1 MATLLLTALGTAI
14 GGPIGGAVG
23 ALIGQQADA
32 MIFGGGTRQGPR
44 LRELSVST
52 SSYGQPIARHFGRM
66 RAPGSVIWS
75 TDLIES
81 KRKQKG
87 RKGQPSTVIYSYSAS
102 FAIALSSTPIARLGR
117 IWADGNLLRGV
128 QDDLKVAGKLRFYK
142 GFGDDPVDPLIAAD
156 KGGIAPGFR
165 DCAYVVFEDLDLGDF
180 GNRIPALSFEIFAA
194 DADDSVSLAAMVPE
208 TLATATAS
216 LDHAR
221 GFADEGGPL
230 VATLAAIDEVIPLV
244 CTSSKDALRIAPRAS
259 GQTASL
265 TLPRQLS
272 LQDRDSENGRHRQRA
287 GLPARAPAAVRYY
300 DEGRDYQPGVQRA
313 LGSRRYGREM
323 MVDLPATM
331 TANGARQLA
340 NDRANRAR
348 WQGETI
354 IWRTGELDPRLQ
366 PGEVVRVPDT
376 PGLWFIRGWEWFDRG
391 IELTLERVPP
401 NLLAPQPSDPGSANP
416 PTDQPLP
423 PTLLA
428 ALEVPSDGHA
438 NPTLPLLFAA
448 ASAASS
454 AWRGAALYRV
464 QTNALVP
471 LGTSGS
477 QRATIG
483 TLVEPLGPSWG
494 HMFEPDASALI
505 ELVAGDLELEDT
517 DMAGLANGANRMMIG
532 GEAVQFAC
540 AIPLGDRR
548 WRLRGLLRGRGGTEP
563 EAGAGHPAQT
573 AVVLLGD
580 TLVPLDAAEVP
591 ALASTS
597 IAAIGTGDSDAVIA
611 GLANA
616 GLSRRPLTP
625 VHPRLQVGTDAEWNI
640 CWTRR
645 ARGQW
650 RWDDGVDVALIEERE
665 AYLVG
670 YGPTGAPFAAWSLDE
685 PQIGFTQAQRA
696 ALLSAWGPADLWV
709 RQVGTFGQSPP
720 LFIASIS

>member
-1 MATLLLTALGTAI
+1 MATLLLTTLGTAI

-23 ALIGQQADA
+23 GLIGQQADA

-52 SSYGQPIARHFGRM
+52 SSYGQPISRHFGRM

-81 KRKQKG
+81 KQKQKG
-87 RKGQPSTVIYSYSAS
+87 RKGQPSTAIYSYSAS

-117 IWADGNLLRGV
+117 IWANGNLLRGA
-128 QDDLKVAGKLRFYK
+128 QDDLKVAGKLRFYQ
-142 GFGDDPVDPLIAAD
+142 GFGDDSVDPLIAAD
-156 KGGIAPGFR
+156 KGGTAPGFR
-165 DCAYVVFEDLDLGDF
+165 DFAYVVFEDLDLGDF

-194 DADDSVSLAAMVPE
+194 DSDDSVSLAAMVPK

-216 LDHAR
+216 IAHAR

-244 CTSSKDALRIAPRAS
+244 CTSGKEALRIAPRIS

-265 TLPRQLS
+265 SLPRQLS
-272 LQDRDSENGRHRQRA
+272 LQERGSDEGRHKQRA
-287 GLPARAPAAVRYY
+287 GFPARAPAALRYY

-313 LGSRRYGREM
+313 LGSRRDGREM

-331 TANGARQLA
+331 TASGARQLA

-354 IWRTGELDPRLQ
+354 VWRTGELDPRLQ
-366 PGEVVRVPDT
+366 PGEVVHVPDM
-376 PGLWFIRGWEWFDRG
+376 PGQWFIRGWEWFDRG
-391 IELTLERVPP
+391 IELALERVPP
-401 NLLAPQPSDPGSANP
+401 NLLAPQPSDPGTANP
-416 PTDQPLP
+416 PTDQALP

-428 ALEVPSDGHA
+428 ALEVPSEGHT

-448 ASAASS
+448 ASAENS

-464 QTNALVP
+464 QTNSLAP
-471 LGTSGS
+471 LGISGS

-494 HMFEPDASALI
+494 HMFEPDAIALV
-505 ELVAGDLELEDT
+505 ELVADDLELEDT
-517 DMAGLANGANRMMIG
+517 DITGLANGANRMMIG
-532 GEAVQFAC
+532 SEAIQFVR
-540 AIPLGDRR
+540 AIPLGGRR
-548 WRLRGLLRGRGGTEP
+548 WRLQGLLRGRGGTEP
-563 EAGAGHPAQT
+563 EAAIGHLAQT
-573 AVVLLGD
+573 GVVLLD
-580 TLVPLDAAEVP
+580 DSLVPLDAAEVP
-591 ALASTS
+591 ALDSTS
-597 IAAIGTGDSDAVIA
+597 IAAIGTSDNDAVIA
-611 GLANA
+611 YLANA

-625 VHPRLQVGTDAEWNI
+625 VHPRLQVGTDAVWDI

-650 RWDDGVDVALIEERE
+650 RWDDGVDVPLIEELE

-670 YGPTGAPFAAWSLDE
+670 YGPIGAPYAAWSVDA
-685 PQIGFTQAQRA
+685 PRIAFTQKQRTV
-696 ALLSAWGPADLWV
+696 LLDAWGPSELWV
-709 RQVGTFGQSPP
+709 RQLGTFGQSPP
-720 LFIASIS
+720 LLIAPLS